1 MPASDDQKDF
11 AGAAGALRGVAAAG
25 GLTRR
30 TMLGAMAAGLSVG
43 SGFPAFAEDKWP
55 SRVVKLVCTYAAG
68 GSSDISLRIVAEQ
81 LEHRLNAKFI
91 VENKPGAS
99 TRIANES
106 VARSAPDGYTFLYA
120 AAPYATVESLFG
132 KLTYDPHKDLKPVAM
147 AMFAPLFL
155 IVNADAPYKTL
166 KDFIA
171 YGKSQPNG
179 LTFGSPAAGSQP
191 HLAIELF
198 LRSAGVKGVAAQFR
212 GDAPSYTELL
222 AGRIDA
228 TLTAISTALPYVE
241 TGKLRVLGAASA
253 ERSAVYPN
261 APTLRE
267 QGYPDVVA
275 SGWYGFLA
283 PAGTPQPIV
292 DRFQTELLAILND
305 PDVKKKLLVQGL
317 EVHGTDGAAFGKFI
331 DDESAKWGKVIKD
344 AGIKGG

>member
-1 MPASDDQKDF
+1 MAASDDRKDF
-11 AGAAGALRGVAAAG
+11 AEAAGAPGSFAAG

-120 AAPYATVESLFG
+120 AAPYATVGSLFG
-132 KLTYDPHKDLKPVAM
+132 KLSYDPHKDLKPVAM

-155 IVNADAPYKTL
+155 IVNAEAPYKTL
-166 KDFIA
+166 KEFIA

-275 SGWYGFLA
+275 TGWYGFLA
-283 PAGTPQPIV
+283 PAGTPQPVIV
-292 DRFQTELLAILND
+292 RLNAAVNAQLQAPDTRAALAKLGLDPKALSPQQFGAVLADELRLWAAVAQQT
-305 PDVKKKLLVQGL
+305 
-317 EVHGTDGAAFGKFI
+317 
-331 DDESAKWGKVIKD
+331 
-344 AGIKGG
+344 GIKLSE

>member
-1 MPASDDQKDF
+1 VTRRTLL
-11 AGAAGALRGVAAAG
+11 GAAAAG
-25 GLTRR
+25 L
-30 TMLGAMAAGLSVG
+30 AAGSSVR
-43 SGFPAFAEDKWP
+43 AYADDKWP

-68 GSSDISLRIVAEQ
+68 GSSDISLRIVAQQ
-81 LEHRLNAKFI
+81 LENRLNAKFI

-99 TRIANES
+99 TRIANET
-106 VARSAPDGYTFLYA
+106 VARSTPDGYTFLYA

-132 KLTYDPHKDLKPVAM
+132 KLSYDPHKDLQPVAM
-147 AMFAPLFL
+147 AMMAPLFL

-166 KDFIA
+166 KEFIA

-179 LTFGSPAAGSQP
+179 WTFGSPAAGSQP
-191 HLAIELF
+191 HLAMELLF
-198 LRSAGVKGVAAQFR
+198 KSTGVKGVVVQFR

-267 QGYPDVVA
+267 QGFPDVVA
-275 SGWYGFLA
+275 TGWYGFLA
-283 PAGTPQPIV
+283 PAATPKPIV
-292 DRFQTELLAILND
+292 ERFQAEVLAVLGD
-305 PDVKKKLLVQGL
+305 PEVKKKLLVQGL
-317 EVHGTDGAAFGKFI
+317 EVHGTDGAGFAKFI
-331 DDESAKWGKVIKD
+331 DAESDKWGKVIKEANIK
-344 AGIKGG
+344 AG

>member
-1 MPASDDQKDF
+1 MSGSNNRRDSRRI
-11 AGAAGALRGVAAAG
+11 AGVSRNVTTAD

-30 TMLGAMAAGLSVG
+30 TLLGAMAAGLSG
-43 SGFPAFAEDKWP
+43 GASFPAFADDKWP
-55 SRVVKLVCTYAAG
+55 SHVVKLVCTYAAG

-132 KLTYDPHKDLKPVAM
+132 KLPYDPHKDLKPVAM

-166 KDFIA
+166 KEFID

-198 LRSAGVKGVAAQFR
+198 LKSAGVKGVAVQFR

-253 ERSAVYPN
+253 ERSAVYPE

-267 QGYPDVVA
+267 QGYPAVVA

-283 PAGTPQPIV
+283 PGATPAPII
-292 DRFQTELLAILND
+292 DRFQTEVMAVLAD
-305 PDVKKKLLVQGL
+305 PVVKKKLLVQGL

-331 DDESAKWGKVIKD
+331 DDEAAKWGKVIKD